1 MVKLRWIVFGLLVA
15 FVVSLASTT
24 ASQLTQAQQ
33 PKIYTMG
40 MLSDLRT
47 TNTMRTIRTASV
59 WEVYVLGPRH
69 CSLFT
74 LSPTRFYYI
83 PSLAAS
89 VPYKPGTTELDL
101 RKEGDLLTLTVDLKK
116 GVKWSDGTEVTA
128 DDVVFSMYEGP
139 TIFGGGD
146 FAKGV
151 TTLGGA
157 WTVLLDPNVLV
168 KVEKTGSHQVKM
180 FFKEA
185 NLRIQWSILFAD
197 IFQKAYWEPKFK
209 ATAGDRAKLEALEVN
224 DEPACGWGAMP
235 EALKAPG
242 QGWQRGA
249 FATNVA
255 QPNYF
260 WKGVKVDERD
270 KDGNYTE
277 EKPGVYT
284 YKQPVP
290 AAPGPEL
297 ARYETGPFIDRAVY
311 RIFADTSSAVA
322 ALIKGE
328 IDMLLNPLGAD
339 PGIRAQYRAEP
350 KIKTQDNKSHGMFY
364 QSFNLRRK
372 PFGSGPLQKDPKFR
386 DDDIIGSRF
395 RQAWNCLI
403 DRDFTTQTLFQKV
416 AFSLS
421 TVVSPANSF
430 WFNDK
435 LRAPCDEFSE
445 QTDPKTA
452 RAKKVAR
459 AVDILKSVGF
469 TWEVE
474 PKADTASGAVSAG
487 RGIIMPAILS
497 SIELKLDAGRYE
509 LAPGATKTIT
519 LDPNSKSA
527 TISNEGP
534 GDVEVK
540 WNGQG
545 PVTLKKG
552 DVKTIDVSGAKAMT
566 LTEKAPDP
574 AKPAENR
581 GAKGTTILVAELTA
595 PAGTLAAGVRVL
607 PSTARVKVSL
617 GAVDVAGKVSAPLA
631 AGAKVT
637 VEATDAATVRVY
649 FYGAGDKTKD
659 RMPTVNFIY
668 PNSAYDPRRA
678 LFGVQT
684 EKWLNQIG
692 VPVRGVP
699 TGFNVIV
706 TKVFDEQDF
715 DVWSL
720 GWSLGGL
727 TPPDYLESFFHTRHT
742 ELGDDNPQ
750 GYSNPEVDALLDEFL
765 KTLDLNKARELV
777 FKIQEI
783 LLVESPYVPLFD
795 TVIVDAWRDDKVVY
809 PFVERTQGIVGLGG
823 MPALVK
829 LR

>member
-1 MVKLRWIVFGLLVA
+1 MVKLRWIVFGILTL

-24 ASQLTQAQQ
+24 ASQSIQAQQ

-47 TNTMRTIRTASV
+47 TNTMRIIRTASV
-59 WEVYVLGPRH
+59 WEAYVLGPRH

-101 RKEGDLLTLTVDLKK
+101 KKEGDLLTLVVDLKK
-116 GVKWSDGTEVTA
+116 GVTWSDGSEVTA

-139 TIFGGGD
+139 KLFGNGD

-151 TTLGGA
+151 ATLGGA
-157 WTVLLDPNVLV
+157 WTVLLDPNVLE
-168 KVEKTGSHQVKM
+168 KVEKTGSHQVKF
-180 FFKEA
+180 FFKQA
-185 NLRIQWSILFAD
+185 NLRIQWAILFAD
-197 IFQKAYWEPKFK
+197 IFQKKYWEPKFNETK
-209 ATAGDRAKLEALEVN
+209 GDRAKLEALEVN

-242 QGWQRGA
+242 IGWQRGA

-255 QPNYF
+255 NPNYF

-270 KDGNYTE
+270 AQGNYSE

-290 AAPGPEL
+290 AAAGPEL
-297 ARYETGPFIDRAVY
+297 ARYETGPFIDRASY

-339 PGIRAQYRAEP
+339 PGIRAQYRTEP

-403 DRDFTTQTLFQKV
+403 DRDFTTQTLFQRV
-416 AFSLS
+416 AFSLQ

-430 WFNDK
+430 WFNEK

-445 QTDPKTA
+445 QTDKVAA
-452 RAKKVAR
+452 RAKKVAE
-459 AVDILKSVGF
+459 AVKILKSVGF
-469 TWEVE
+469 TWVKE
-474 PKADTASGAVSAG
+474 PTANTATGAVTSG
-487 RGIIMPAILS
+487 EGIIMPVILS
-497 SIELKLDAGRYE
+497 SVDAK
-509 LAPGATKTIT
+509 AGAAVAVPAGAI
-519 LDPNSKSA
+519 A
-527 TISNEGP
+527 
-534 GDVEVK
+534 V
-540 WNGQG
+540 
-545 PVTLKKG
+545 
-552 DVKTIDVSGAKAMT
+552 GAK
-566 LTEKAPDP
+566 
-574 AKPAENR
+574 
-581 GAKGTTILVAELTA
+581 V
-595 PAGTLAAGVRVL
+595 
-607 PSTARVKVSL
+607 
-617 GAVDVAGKVSAPLA
+617 PLA
-631 AGAKVT
+631 AAGTATLT
-637 VEATDAATVRVY
+637 VGGTTVKSDAAGKMSAALGGATSVTLNAGGKVY
-649 FYGAGDKTKD
+649 FYGAGDRTRD
-659 RMPTVNFIY
+659 RVPTLNFIY

-684 EKWLNQIG
+684 EKWVNQIG
-692 VPVRGVP
+692 IPVRGVP

-742 ELGDDNPQ
+742 EVGDDNPQ
-750 GYSNPEVDALLDEFL
+750 GYSNPDVDALLDEFL
-765 KTLDLNKARELV
+765 KTLDLAKARDLV

-795 TVIVDAWRDDKVVY
+795 TAIVDAWRDDKVVY
-809 PFVERTQGIVGLGG
+809 PFVERTQGIVGMGG

>member
-59 WEVYVLGPRH
+59 WEAYVLGPRH

-89 VPYKPGTTELDL
+89 VPYKPGTTELNL
-101 RKEGDLLTLTVDLKK
+101 QKEGDLLTLTVDLKQ
-116 GVKWSDGTEVTA
+116 GVKWSDGTDVTA

-260 WKGVKVDERD
+260 WKGVRVDERD
-270 KDGNYTE
+270 KDGNYI
-277 EKPGVYT
+277 EKFPIPSVKVEQQLQRGQSFTAPVPANAEFVVIATDRAAVNYQVGSTTGTVAAGQSAEVAVQPGQTVQVTAQGDTKVTLTFFYT

-459 AVDILKSVGF
+459 AVEILKSVGF
-469 TWEVE
+469 TWVKE
-474 PKADTASGAVSAG
+474 PKADTTTGAVTAGEGIVLPVILGSA
-487 RGIIMPAILS
+487 
-497 SIELKLDAGRYE
+497 D
-509 LAPGATKTIT
+509 
-519 LDPNSKSA
+519 
-527 TISNEGP
+527 
-534 GDVEVK
+534 
-540 WNGQG
+540 
-545 PVTLKKG
+545 
-552 DVKTIDVSGAKAMT
+552 AKA
-566 LTEKAPDP
+566 
-574 AKPAENR
+574 
-581 GAKGTTILVAELTA
+581 GAAVSV
-595 PAGTLAAGVRVL
+595 PAGAI
-607 PSTARVKVSL
+607 
-617 GAVDVAGKVSAPLA
+617 AV
-631 AGAKVT
+631 GAKVPLGT
-637 VEATDAATVRVY
+637 KATLTAGAVKAESDAAGKISLPLPSGVTSVTLSADGKLY

-684 EKWLNQIG
+684 EKWVNQIG
-692 VPVRGVP
+692 IPVRGVP

-795 TVIVDAWRDDKVVY
+795 TAIVDAWRDDKVVY

>member
-1 MVKLRWIVFGLLVA
+1 MVKLRWIVFGVLVL
-15 FVVSLASTT
+15 FIVSLASYS
-24 ASQLTQAQQ
+24 ASQITQAQQ

-47 TNTMRTIRTASV
+47 TNTMRVIRTATV
-59 WEVYVLGPRH
+59 WETYVLGPRH

-89 VPYKPGTTELDL
+89 IPYKPGTAELDF
-101 RKEGDLLTLTVDLKK
+101 KQEGDLFTLTVDLKK
-116 GVKWSDGTEVTA
+116 GVTWSDGSEVTA

-168 KVEKTGSHQVKM
+168 KVEKTGPYQVKL
-180 FFKEA
+180 FFKQL

-197 IFQKAYWEPKFK
+197 IFQKKYWEPKFRE
-209 ATAGDRAKLEALEVN
+209 TAGDRAKLEALASD

-242 QGWQRGA
+242 VGWQRGA

-255 QPNYF
+255 NPNYF
-260 WKGVKVDERD
+260 WKGVQVNERD
-270 KDGNYTE
+270 AQGNYTE
-277 EKPGVYT
+277 VKPGVYT
-284 YKQPVP
+284 YTQPVP
-290 AAPGPEL
+290 AAAGPEL
-297 ARYETGPFIDRAVY
+297 ARYETGPFIDRASY

-339 PGIRAQYRAEP
+339 PGIRAQYRTEP

-403 DRDFTTQTLFQKV
+403 DRDFTTQTLFQRV
-416 AFSLS
+416 AFSLQ
-421 TVVSPANSF
+421 TVVSPANAF
-430 WFNDK
+430 WFNEK

-445 QTDPKTA
+445 QTDKNA
-452 RAKKVAR
+452 RAKKVAE
-459 AVDILKSVGF
+459 AVRILKSVGF
-469 TWEVE
+469 TWVKE
-474 PKADTASGAVSAG
+474 PTANTTTGAVTAG
-487 RGIIMPAILS
+487 EGLIMPVILGS
-497 SIELKLDAGRYE
+497 VD
-509 LAPGATKTIT
+509 
-519 LDPNSKSA
+519 
-527 TISNEGP
+527 
-534 GDVEVK
+534 
-540 WNGQG
+540 
-545 PVTLKKG
+545 
-552 DVKTIDVSGAKAMT
+552 AKAGQ
-566 LTEKAPDP
+566 AVP
-574 AKPAENR
+574 
-581 GAKGTTILVAELTA
+581 V
-595 PAGTLAAGVRVL
+595 PAGAI
-607 PSTARVKVSL
+607 
-617 GAVDVAGKVSAPLA
+617 AV
-631 AGAKVT
+631 GAKVPLSAAGTATLTIGGTT
-637 VEATDAATVRVY
+637 VKSDAVGKISAALGGATSVTLNVDGKLY
-649 FYGAGDKTKD
+649 FYGAGDRTRD

-684 EKWLNQIG
+684 EKWTNQIG
-692 VPVRGVP
+692 IPVRGVP

-765 KTLDLNKARELV
+765 KTLDLNKARDLV

-795 TVIVDAWRDDKVVY
+795 TAIVDAWRDDKVVY

>member
-1 MVKLRWIVFGLLVA
+1 MVKLRWIVFGVLVL
-15 FVVSLASTT
+15 FIVSLASYS
-24 ASQLTQAQQ
+24 ASQITQAQQ

-47 TNTMRTIRTASV
+47 TNTMRVIRTATV
-59 WEVYVLGPRH
+59 WEAYVLGPRH

-89 VPYKPGTTELDL
+89 IPYKPGTAELDF
-101 RKEGDLLTLTVDLKK
+101 KQEGDLFTLTVDLKK
-116 GVKWSDGTEVTA
+116 GVTWSDGSEVTA

-168 KVEKTGSHQVKM
+168 KVEKTGTYQVKL
-180 FFKEA
+180 FFKQL

-197 IFQKAYWEPKFK
+197 IFQKKYWEPKFRE
-209 ATAGDRAKLEALEVN
+209 TAGDRAKLEALASD

-242 QGWQRGA
+242 VGWQRGA

-255 QPNYF
+255 NPNYF
-260 WKGVKVDERD
+260 WKGVQVNERD
-270 KDGNYTE
+270 AQGNYTE
-277 EKPGVYT
+277 VKPGVYT
-284 YKQPVP
+284 YTQPVP
-290 AAPGPEL
+290 AAAGPEL
-297 ARYETGPFIDRAVY
+297 ARYETGPFIDRASY

-339 PGIRAQYRAEP
+339 PGIRAQYRTEP

-403 DRDFTTQTLFQKV
+403 DRDFTTQTLFQRV
-416 AFSLS
+416 AFSLQ
-421 TVVSPANSF
+421 TVVSPANAF
-430 WFNDK
+430 WFNEK

-445 QTDPKTA
+445 QTDKNA
-452 RAKKVAR
+452 RAKKVAE
-459 AVDILKSVGF
+459 AVRILKSVGF
-469 TWEVE
+469 TWVKE
-474 PKADTASGAVSAG
+474 PTANTTTGAVTAG
-487 RGIIMPAILS
+487 EGLIMPVILGS
-497 SIELKLDAGRYE
+497 VD
-509 LAPGATKTIT
+509 
-519 LDPNSKSA
+519 
-527 TISNEGP
+527 
-534 GDVEVK
+534 
-540 WNGQG
+540 
-545 PVTLKKG
+545 
-552 DVKTIDVSGAKAMT
+552 AKAGQ
-566 LTEKAPDP
+566 AVP
-574 AKPAENR
+574 
-581 GAKGTTILVAELTA
+581 V
-595 PAGTLAAGVRVL
+595 PAGAI
-607 PSTARVKVSL
+607 
-617 GAVDVAGKVSAPLA
+617 AV
-631 AGAKVT
+631 GAKVPLSAAGTATLTIGGTT
-637 VEATDAATVRVY
+637 VKSDAVGKISAALGGATSVTLNVDGKLY
-649 FYGAGDKTKD
+649 FYGAGDRTRD

-684 EKWLNQIG
+684 EKWTNQIG
-692 VPVRGVP
+692 IPVRGVP

-765 KTLDLNKARELV
+765 KTLDLNKARDLV

-795 TVIVDAWRDDKVVY
+795 TAIVDAWRDDKVVY

>member
-59 WEVYVLGPRH
+59 WEAYVLGPRH

-297 ARYETGPFIDRAVY
+297 ARYEIGPFIDRAVY

-459 AVDILKSVGF
+459 AVEILKSVGF
-469 TWEVE
+469 TWVKE
-474 PKADTASGAVSAG
+474 PKADTTTGAVTAGEGIVLPVILGSA
-487 RGIIMPAILS
+487 
-497 SIELKLDAGRYE
+497 D
-509 LAPGATKTIT
+509 
-519 LDPNSKSA
+519 
-527 TISNEGP
+527 
-534 GDVEVK
+534 
-540 WNGQG
+540 
-545 PVTLKKG
+545 
-552 DVKTIDVSGAKAMT
+552 AKA
-566 LTEKAPDP
+566 
-574 AKPAENR
+574 
-581 GAKGTTILVAELTA
+581 GAAVSV
-595 PAGTLAAGVRVL
+595 PAGAI
-607 PSTARVKVSL
+607 
-617 GAVDVAGKVSAPLA
+617 AV
-631 AGAKVT
+631 GAKVPLGT
-637 VEATDAATVRVY
+637 KATLTAGAVKAESDAAGKISLPLPSGVTSVTLSADGKLY

-795 TVIVDAWRDDKVVY
+795 TAIVDAWRDDKVVY

>member
-297 ARYETGPFIDRAVY
+297 ARYEIGPFIDRAVY

-452 RAKKVAR
+452 RAKKVAA
-459 AVDILKSVGF
+459 AVEILKSVGF
-469 TWEVE
+469 TWVKE
-474 PKADTASGAVSAG
+474 PKADTTTGAVTAGEGIVLPVILGSA
-487 RGIIMPAILS
+487 
-497 SIELKLDAGRYE
+497 D
-509 LAPGATKTIT
+509 
-519 LDPNSKSA
+519 
-527 TISNEGP
+527 
-534 GDVEVK
+534 
-540 WNGQG
+540 
-545 PVTLKKG
+545 
-552 DVKTIDVSGAKAMT
+552 AKA
-566 LTEKAPDP
+566 
-574 AKPAENR
+574 
-581 GAKGTTILVAELTA
+581 GAAVSV
-595 PAGTLAAGVRVL
+595 PAGAI
-607 PSTARVKVSL
+607 
-617 GAVDVAGKVSAPLA
+617 AV
-631 AGAKVT
+631 GAKVPLGT
-637 VEATDAATVRVY
+637 KATLTAGAVKAAKGDTNVTLT
-649 FYGAGDKTKD
+649 FTLNLKAGERCRRQDQ
-659 RMPTVNFIY
+659 
-668 PNSAYDPRRA
+668 PRLAFRCD
-678 LFGVQT
+678 FG
-684 EKWLNQIG
+684 
-692 VPVRGVP
+692 
-699 TGFNVIV
+699 
-706 TKVFDEQDF
+706 D
-715 DVWSL
+715 
-720 GWSLGGL
+720 
-727 TPPDYLESFFHTRHT
+727 LEHRR
-742 ELGDDNPQ
+742 Q
-750 GYSNPEVDALLDEFL
+750 ALLLRCGRQD
-765 KTLDLNKARELV
+765 
-777 FKIQEI
+777 
-783 LLVESPYVPLFD
+783 
-795 TVIVDAWRDDKVVY
+795 
-809 PFVERTQGIVGLGG
+809 QGSYADGQLHLPQLGL
-823 MPALVK
+823 
-829 LR
+829 

>member
-1 MVKLRWIVFGLLVA
+1 MLKVRWLIFALLAV

-69 CSLFT
+69 CSLFG

-151 TTLGGA
+151 TTLGGG
-157 WTVLLDPNVLV
+157 WTVALDPNVLV

-185 NLRIQWSILFAD
+185 NLRIQWAILFAD

-297 ARYETGPFIDRAVY
+297 ARYEIGPFIDRAVY

-430 WFNDK
+430 WFNEK

-452 RAKKVAR
+452 RAKKVAA
-459 AVDILKSVGF
+459 AVEILKSVGF
-469 TWEVE
+469 TWVKE
-474 PKADTASGAVSAG
+474 PKADTTTGAVTAGEGIVLPVILGSA
-487 RGIIMPAILS
+487 
-497 SIELKLDAGRYE
+497 D
-509 LAPGATKTIT
+509 
-519 LDPNSKSA
+519 
-527 TISNEGP
+527 
-534 GDVEVK
+534 
-540 WNGQG
+540 
-545 PVTLKKG
+545 
-552 DVKTIDVSGAKAMT
+552 AKA
-566 LTEKAPDP
+566 
-574 AKPAENR
+574 
-581 GAKGTTILVAELTA
+581 GAAVSV
-595 PAGTLAAGVRVL
+595 PAGTI
-607 PSTARVKVSL
+607 
-617 GAVDVAGKVSAPLA
+617 AV
-631 AGAKVT
+631 GAKVPLGT
-637 VEATDAATVRVY
+637 KATLTAGAAKAESDAAGKISLALPSGVTSVTLSADGKLY

>member
-59 WEVYVLGPRH
+59 WEAYVLGPRH

-151 TTLGGA
+151 TTLGGG
-157 WTVLLDPNVLV
+157 WTVALDPNVLV

-297 ARYETGPFIDRAVY
+297 ARYEIGPFIDRAVY

-452 RAKKVAR
+452 RAKKVAA
-459 AVDILKSVGF
+459 AVEILKSVGF
-469 TWEVE
+469 TWVKE
-474 PKADTASGAVSAG
+474 PKADTTTGAVTAGEGIVLPVILGSA
-487 RGIIMPAILS
+487 
-497 SIELKLDAGRYE
+497 D
-509 LAPGATKTIT
+509 
-519 LDPNSKSA
+519 
-527 TISNEGP
+527 
-534 GDVEVK
+534 
-540 WNGQG
+540 
-545 PVTLKKG
+545 
-552 DVKTIDVSGAKAMT
+552 AKA
-566 LTEKAPDP
+566 
-574 AKPAENR
+574 
-581 GAKGTTILVAELTA
+581 GAAVSV
-595 PAGTLAAGVRVL
+595 PAGTI
-607 PSTARVKVSL
+607 
-617 GAVDVAGKVSAPLA
+617 AV
-631 AGAKVT
+631 GAKVPLGT
-637 VEATDAATVRVY
+637 KATLTAGAAKAESDAAGKISLALPSGVTSVTLSADGKLY

-727 TPPDYLESFFHTRHT
+727 TPPDYLEAFFHTRHT

>member
-59 WEVYVLGPRH
+59 WEAYVLGPRH

-452 RAKKVAR
+452 RAKKVAA
-459 AVDILKSVGF
+459 AVEILKSVGF
-469 TWEVE
+469 TWVKE
-474 PKADTASGAVSAG
+474 PKADTTTGAVTAGEGIVLPVILGSA
-487 RGIIMPAILS
+487 
-497 SIELKLDAGRYE
+497 D
-509 LAPGATKTIT
+509 
-519 LDPNSKSA
+519 
-527 TISNEGP
+527 
-534 GDVEVK
+534 
-540 WNGQG
+540 
-545 PVTLKKG
+545 
-552 DVKTIDVSGAKAMT
+552 AKA
-566 LTEKAPDP
+566 
-574 AKPAENR
+574 
-581 GAKGTTILVAELTA
+581 GAAVSV
-595 PAGTLAAGVRVL
+595 PAGAI
-607 PSTARVKVSL
+607 
-617 GAVDVAGKVSAPLA
+617 AV
-631 AGAKVT
+631 GAKVPLGT
-637 VEATDAATVRVY
+637 KATLTAGAVKAESDAAGKISLALPSGVTSVTLSTDGKLY

-795 TVIVDAWRDDKVVY
+795 TAIVDAWRDDKVVY

>member
-1 MVKLRWIVFGLLVA
+1 MLKVRWLIFALLAV

-270 KDGNYTE
+270 AQGNYTE

-430 WFNDK
+430 WFNEK

-452 RAKKVAR
+452 RAKKVAA
-459 AVDILKSVGF
+459 AVEILKSVGF
-469 TWEVE
+469 TWVKE
-474 PKADTASGAVSAG
+474 PKADTTTGAVTAGEGIVLPVILGSA
-487 RGIIMPAILS
+487 
-497 SIELKLDAGRYE
+497 D
-509 LAPGATKTIT
+509 
-519 LDPNSKSA
+519 
-527 TISNEGP
+527 
-534 GDVEVK
+534 
-540 WNGQG
+540 
-545 PVTLKKG
+545 
-552 DVKTIDVSGAKAMT
+552 AKA
-566 LTEKAPDP
+566 
-574 AKPAENR
+574 
-581 GAKGTTILVAELTA
+581 GAAVSV
-595 PAGTLAAGVRVL
+595 PAGAI
-607 PSTARVKVSL
+607 
-617 GAVDVAGKVSAPLA
+617 AV
-631 AGAKVT
+631 GAKVPLGT
-637 VEATDAATVRVY
+637 KATLTAGAAKAESDAAGKISLALPSGVTSVTLSADGKLY

-795 TVIVDAWRDDKVVY
+795 TAIVDAWRDDKVVY

>member
-59 WEVYVLGPRH
+59 WEAYVLGPRH

-89 VPYKPGTTELDL
+89 VPYKPGTTELNL
-101 RKEGDLLTLTVDLKK
+101 QKEGDLLTLTVDLKQ
-116 GVKWSDGTEVTA
+116 GVKWSDGTDVTA

-168 KVEKTGSHQVKM
+168 KVEKTGSYQVKM
-180 FFKEA
+180 FFKQA

-209 ATAGDRAKLEALEVN
+209 ANAGDRAKLEALEVN

-242 QGWQRGA
+242 VGWQRGA

-290 AAPGPEL
+290 AAAGPEL
-297 ARYETGPFIDRAVY
+297 ARYETGPFIDRASY

-339 PGIRAQYRAEP
+339 PGIRAQYRTEP

-416 AFSLS
+416 AFSLQ

-430 WFNDK
+430 WFNEK

-445 QTDPKTA
+445 QTDKTAA
-452 RAKKVAR
+452 RAKKVDA
-459 AVDILKSVGF
+459 AVKILKSVGF
-469 TWEVE
+469 TWVKE
-474 PKADTASGAVSAG
+474 PTANTTTGAVTAG
-487 RGIIMPAILS
+487 EGIVLPV
-497 SIELKLDAGRYE
+497 
-509 LAPGATKTIT
+509 IT
-519 LDPNSKSA
+519 LKTDGKA
-527 TISNEGP
+527 G
-534 GDVEVK
+534 VAV
-540 WNGQG
+540 
-545 PVTLKKG
+545 PVPAG
-552 DVKTIDVSGAKAMT
+552 AIAVGAK
-566 LTEKAPDP
+566 
-574 AKPAENR
+574 
-581 GAKGTTILVAELTA
+581 V
-595 PAGTLAAGVRVL
+595 
-607 PSTARVKVSL
+607 
-617 GAVDVAGKVSAPLA
+617 PLA
-631 AGAKVT
+631 AAGTATLT
-637 VEATDAATVRVY
+637 VGGTTVKSDAAGKMSAALGSATSVTLSTDGTIY
-649 FYGAGDKTKD
+649 FYSAGDKTKD

-684 EKWLNQIG
+684 EKWLNQVG

-727 TPPDYLESFFHTRHT
+727 TPPDYLESFFHSRHT
-742 ELGDDNPQ
+742 DIGDDNPQ
-750 GYSNPEVDALLDEFL
+750 GYSNPDVDALLDEFL
-765 KTLDLNKARELV
+765 KTLDLNKARDLV

-795 TVIVDAWRDDKVVY
+795 TAIVDAWRDDKVVY
-809 PFVERTQGIVGLGG
+809 PFVERTQGIVGMGG

>member
-59 WEVYVLGPRH
+59 WEAYVLGPRH

-157 WTVLLDPNVLV
+157 WTVALDPNVLV

-297 ARYETGPFIDRAVY
+297 ARYEIGPFIDRAVY

-452 RAKKVAR
+452 RAKKVAA
-459 AVDILKSVGF
+459 AVEILKSVGF
-469 TWEVE
+469 TWVKE
-474 PKADTASGAVSAG
+474 PKADTTTGAVTAGEGIVLPVILGSA
-487 RGIIMPAILS
+487 
-497 SIELKLDAGRYE
+497 D
-509 LAPGATKTIT
+509 
-519 LDPNSKSA
+519 
-527 TISNEGP
+527 
-534 GDVEVK
+534 
-540 WNGQG
+540 
-545 PVTLKKG
+545 
-552 DVKTIDVSGAKAMT
+552 AKA
-566 LTEKAPDP
+566 
-574 AKPAENR
+574 
-581 GAKGTTILVAELTA
+581 GAAVSV
-595 PAGTLAAGVRVL
+595 PAGTI
-607 PSTARVKVSL
+607 
-617 GAVDVAGKVSAPLA
+617 AV
-631 AGAKVT
+631 GAKVPLGT
-637 VEATDAATVRVY
+637 KATLTAGAAKAESDAAGKISLALPSGVTSVTLSADGKLY

-727 TPPDYLESFFHTRHT
+727 TPPDYLEAFFHTRHT

>member
-1 MVKLRWIVFGLLVA
+1 MVKLRWIVFGVLVL
-15 FVVSLASTT
+15 FIVSLASYS
-24 ASQLTQAQQ
+24 ASQITQAQQ

-47 TNTMRTIRTASV
+47 TNTMRVIRTATV
-59 WEVYVLGPRH
+59 WETYVLGPRH

-89 VPYKPGTTELDL
+89 IPYKPGTAELDF
-101 RKEGDLLTLTVDLKK
+101 KQEGDLFTLTVDIKR
-116 GVKWSDGTEVTA
+116 GVTWSDGSEVTA

-168 KVEKTGSHQVKM
+168 KVEKTGTYQVKL
-180 FFKEA
+180 FFKQL

-197 IFQKAYWEPKFK
+197 IFQKKYWEPKFRE
-209 ATAGDRAKLEALEVN
+209 TAGDRAKLEALASD

-242 QGWQRGA
+242 VGWQRGA

-255 QPNYF
+255 NPNYF
-260 WKGVKVDERD
+260 WKGVQVNERD
-270 KDGNYTE
+270 AQGNYTE
-277 EKPGVYT
+277 VKPGVYT
-284 YKQPVP
+284 YTQPVP
-290 AAPGPEL
+290 AAAGPEL
-297 ARYETGPFIDRAVY
+297 ARYETGPFIDRASY

-339 PGIRAQYRAEP
+339 PGIRAQYRTEP

-403 DRDFTTQTLFQKV
+403 DRDFTTQTLFQRV
-416 AFSLS
+416 AFSLQ
-421 TVVSPANSF
+421 TVVSPANAF
-430 WFNDK
+430 WFNEK

-445 QTDPKTA
+445 QTDKNA
-452 RAKKVAR
+452 RAKKVAE
-459 AVDILKSVGF
+459 AVRILKSVGF
-469 TWEVE
+469 TWVKE
-474 PKADTASGAVSAG
+474 PTANTTTGAVTAG
-487 RGIIMPAILS
+487 EGLIMPVILGS
-497 SIELKLDAGRYE
+497 VD
-509 LAPGATKTIT
+509 
-519 LDPNSKSA
+519 
-527 TISNEGP
+527 
-534 GDVEVK
+534 
-540 WNGQG
+540 
-545 PVTLKKG
+545 
-552 DVKTIDVSGAKAMT
+552 AKAGQ
-566 LTEKAPDP
+566 AVP
-574 AKPAENR
+574 
-581 GAKGTTILVAELTA
+581 V
-595 PAGTLAAGVRVL
+595 PAGAI
-607 PSTARVKVSL
+607 
-617 GAVDVAGKVSAPLA
+617 AV
-631 AGAKVT
+631 GAKVPLSAAGTATLTIGGTT
-637 VEATDAATVRVY
+637 VKSDAVGKISAALGGATSVTLNVDGKLY
-649 FYGAGDKTKD
+649 FYGAGDRTRD

-684 EKWLNQIG
+684 EKWTNQIG
-692 VPVRGVP
+692 IPVRGVP

-765 KTLDLNKARELV
+765 KTLDLNKARDLV

-795 TVIVDAWRDDKVVY
+795 TAIVDAWRDDKVVY

>member
-151 TTLGGA
+151 TTLGGG
-157 WTVLLDPNVLV
+157 WTVALDPNVLV

-185 NLRIQWSILFAD
+185 NLRIQWAILFAD

-297 ARYETGPFIDRAVY
+297 ARYEIGPFIDRAVY

-430 WFNDK
+430 WFNEK

-452 RAKKVAR
+452 RAKKVAA
-459 AVDILKSVGF
+459 AVEILKSVGF
-469 TWEVE
+469 TWVKE
-474 PKADTASGAVSAG
+474 PKADTTTGAVTAGEGIVLPVILGSA
-487 RGIIMPAILS
+487 
-497 SIELKLDAGRYE
+497 D
-509 LAPGATKTIT
+509 
-519 LDPNSKSA
+519 
-527 TISNEGP
+527 
-534 GDVEVK
+534 
-540 WNGQG
+540 
-545 PVTLKKG
+545 
-552 DVKTIDVSGAKAMT
+552 AKA
-566 LTEKAPDP
+566 
-574 AKPAENR
+574 
-581 GAKGTTILVAELTA
+581 GAAVSV
-595 PAGTLAAGVRVL
+595 PAGTI
-607 PSTARVKVSL
+607 
-617 GAVDVAGKVSAPLA
+617 AV
-631 AGAKVT
+631 GAKVPLGT
-637 VEATDAATVRVY
+637 KATLTAGAAKAESDAAGKISLALPSGVTSVTLSADGKLY

>member
-59 WEVYVLGPRH
+59 WEAYVLGPRH

-297 ARYETGPFIDRAVY
+297 ARYEIGPFIDRAVY

-459 AVDILKSVGF
+459 AVEILKSVGF
-469 TWEVE
+469 TWVRE
-474 PKADTASGAVSAG
+474 PKADTTTGAVTAG
-487 RGIIMPAILS
+487 EGIILPVILS
-497 SIELKLDAGRYE
+497 
-509 LAPGATKTIT
+509 
-519 LDPNSKSA
+519 
-527 TISNEGP
+527 
-534 GDVEVK
+534 
-540 WNGQG
+540 W
-545 PVTLKKG
+545 
-552 DVKTIDVSGAKAMT
+552 
-566 LTEKAPDP
+566 
-574 AKPAENR
+574 
-581 GAKGTTILVAELTA
+581 AELQ
-595 PAGTLAAGVRVL
+595 PYQAGTAVNVL
-607 PSTARVKVSL
+607 PGTI
-617 GAVDVAGKVSAPLA
+617 AV
-631 AGAKVT
+631 GAKVPLGT
-637 VEATDAATVRVY
+637 KATLLTQKEERKALKGGESFAAPVPANATFVKIATDKADVDYEVNGTKGMVKAGQSAEVAVKPGQTVKVTAKGDTNVTLTFTLNLKAESDAAGKISLALPSDAGVTSVTLSSAGKLY

-684 EKWLNQIG
+684 EKWVNQIG
-692 VPVRGVP
+692 IPVRGVP

-727 TPPDYLESFFHTRHT
+727 TPPDYLEAFFHTRHT

-765 KTLDLNKARELV
+765 KTLDLNKARDLV

-795 TVIVDAWRDDKVVY
+795 TAIVDAWRDDKVVY

>member
-59 WEVYVLGPRH
+59 WEAYVLGPRH

-297 ARYETGPFIDRAVY
+297 ARYEIGPFIDRAVY

-452 RAKKVAR
+452 RAKKVAA
-459 AVDILKSVGF
+459 AVEILKSVGF
-469 TWEVE
+469 TWVKE
-474 PKADTASGAVSAG
+474 PKADTTTGAVTAGEGIVLPVILGSA
-487 RGIIMPAILS
+487 
-497 SIELKLDAGRYE
+497 D
-509 LAPGATKTIT
+509 
-519 LDPNSKSA
+519 
-527 TISNEGP
+527 
-534 GDVEVK
+534 
-540 WNGQG
+540 
-545 PVTLKKG
+545 
-552 DVKTIDVSGAKAMT
+552 AKA
-566 LTEKAPDP
+566 
-574 AKPAENR
+574 
-581 GAKGTTILVAELTA
+581 GAAVSV
-595 PAGTLAAGVRVL
+595 PAGAI
-607 PSTARVKVSL
+607 
-617 GAVDVAGKVSAPLA
+617 AV
-631 AGAKVT
+631 GAKVPLGT
-637 VEATDAATVRVY
+637 KATLTAGAVKAESDAAGKISLALPSGVTSVTLSTDGKLY

-795 TVIVDAWRDDKVVY
+795 TAIVDAWRDDKVVY

>member
-1 MVKLRWIVFGLLVA
+1 MFKLRWIVLGVLALFI
-15 FVVSLASTT
+15 VSLASTT
-24 ASQLTQAQQ
+24 ASQVTQAQQ

-47 TNTMRTIRTASV
+47 TNTMRVIRTATV
-59 WEVYVLGPRH
+59 WEAYVLGPRH
-69 CSLFT
+69 CTLFG

-89 VPYKPGTTELDL
+89 IPYKPGTAELDFK
-101 RKEGDLLTLTVDLKK
+101 KEGDLFTLTVDLKK
-116 GVKWSDGTEVTA
+116 GVTWSDGSEVTA

-139 TIFGGGD
+139 ALFGGGD

-168 KVEKTGSHQVKM
+168 KVEKTGSHQVKL
-180 FFKEA
+180 FFKQL

-197 IFQKAYWEPKFK
+197 IFQKKYWEPKFK
-209 ATAGDRAKLEALEVN
+209 ETAGDRAKLEAIVSD
-224 DEPACGWGAMP
+224 DEPACGWGAFP

-242 QGWQRGA
+242 VGWQRGA
-249 FATNVA
+249 FATNVS

-260 WKGVKVDERD
+260 WKGVKVNERD
-270 KDGNYTE
+270 DQGNYTE

-290 AAPGPEL
+290 AAAGPEL
-297 ARYETGPFIDRAVY
+297 ARYETGPFIDRASY

-339 PGIRAQYRAEP
+339 PGIRAQYRTEP

-364 QSFNLRRK
+364 QSFNHRRK

-416 AFSLS
+416 AFSLQ
-421 TVVSPANSF
+421 TVVSPANAF
-430 WFNDK
+430 WFNEK

-445 QTDPKTA
+445 QTDKQTA

-459 AVDILKSVGF
+459 AVEILKSVGF
-469 TWEVE
+469 TWVRE
-474 PKADTASGAVSAG
+474 PSANVNTGAVTAGEGIILPVILGSVDAKAGQAVSVPSGAIAVGAKVSLDNA
-487 RGIIMPAILS
+487 AKA
-497 SIELKLDAGRYE
+497 ELTV
-509 LAPGATKTIT
+509 GATKV
-519 LDPNSKSA
+519 KSDAAGKISAALGGA
-527 TISNEGP
+527 TS
-534 GDVEVK
+534 
-540 WNGQG
+540 
-545 PVTLKKG
+545 VTL
-552 DVKTIDVSGAKAMT
+552 
-566 LTEKAPDP
+566 
-574 AKPAENR
+574 N
-581 GAKGTTILVAELTA
+581 
-595 PAGTLAAGVRVL
+595 
-607 PSTARVKVSL
+607 
-617 GAVDVAGKVSAPLA
+617 VDGKL
-631 AGAKVT
+631 
-637 VEATDAATVRVY
+637 Y
-649 FYGAGDKTKD
+649 FYGAGDRTKD
-659 RMPTVNFIY
+659 RMPTANFIY

-684 EKWLNQIG
+684 EKWVNQIG
-692 VPVRGVP
+692 IPVRGVP

-765 KTLDLNKARELV
+765 KTLDLNKARDLV

-795 TVIVDAWRDDKVVY
+795 TAIVDAWRDDKVVY
-809 PFVERTQGIVGLGG
+809 PFVERTQGIVGMGG

>member
-47 TNTMRTIRTASV
+47 TNTMRTIRIASV
-59 WEVYVLGPRH
+59 WETYVLGPRH

-297 ARYETGPFIDRAVY
+297 ARYEIGPFIDRAVY

-452 RAKKVAR
+452 RAKKVDA
-459 AVDILKSVGF
+459 AVKILKSVGF
-469 TWEVE
+469 TWVKE
-474 PKADTASGAVSAG
+474 PKADTTTGAVTAGEGIVLPVILGSA
-487 RGIIMPAILS
+487 
-497 SIELKLDAGRYE
+497 D
-509 LAPGATKTIT
+509 
-519 LDPNSKSA
+519 
-527 TISNEGP
+527 
-534 GDVEVK
+534 
-540 WNGQG
+540 
-545 PVTLKKG
+545 
-552 DVKTIDVSGAKAMT
+552 AKA
-566 LTEKAPDP
+566 
-574 AKPAENR
+574 
-581 GAKGTTILVAELTA
+581 GAAVSV
-595 PAGTLAAGVRVL
+595 PAGAI
-607 PSTARVKVSL
+607 
-617 GAVDVAGKVSAPLA
+617 AV
-631 AGAKVT
+631 GAKVPLGT
-637 VEATDAATVRVY
+637 KATLTAGAAKAESDAAGKISLALPSGVTSVTLSADGKLY

-727 TPPDYLESFFHTRHT
+727 TPPDYLEAFFHTRHT

>member
-1 MVKLRWIVFGLLVA
+1 MLKVRWLIFALLAV

-146 FAKGV
+146 FVKGV
-151 TTLGGA
+151 TTLGGG
-157 WTVLLDPNVLV
+157 WTVALDPNVLV

-185 NLRIQWSILFAD
+185 NLRIQWAILFAD

-297 ARYETGPFIDRAVY
+297 ARYEIGPFIDRAVY

-452 RAKKVAR
+452 RAKKVAA
-459 AVDILKSVGF
+459 AVEILKSVGF
-469 TWEVE
+469 TWVKE
-474 PKADTASGAVSAG
+474 PKADTTTGAVTAGEGIVLPVILGSA
-487 RGIIMPAILS
+487 
-497 SIELKLDAGRYE
+497 D
-509 LAPGATKTIT
+509 
-519 LDPNSKSA
+519 
-527 TISNEGP
+527 
-534 GDVEVK
+534 
-540 WNGQG
+540 
-545 PVTLKKG
+545 
-552 DVKTIDVSGAKAMT
+552 AKA
-566 LTEKAPDP
+566 
-574 AKPAENR
+574 
-581 GAKGTTILVAELTA
+581 GAAVSV
-595 PAGTLAAGVRVL
+595 PAGTI
-607 PSTARVKVSL
+607 
-617 GAVDVAGKVSAPLA
+617 AV
-631 AGAKVT
+631 GAKVPLGT
-637 VEATDAATVRVY
+637 KATLTAGAAKAESDAAGKISLALPSGVTSVTLSADGKLY

>member
-157 WTVLLDPNVLV
+157 WTVALDPNVLV

-297 ARYETGPFIDRAVY
+297 ARYEIGPFIDRAVY

-452 RAKKVAR
+452 RAKKVAA
-459 AVDILKSVGF
+459 AVEILKSVGF
-469 TWEVE
+469 TWVKE
-474 PKADTASGAVSAG
+474 PKADTTTGAVTAGEGIVLPVILGSA
-487 RGIIMPAILS
+487 
-497 SIELKLDAGRYE
+497 D
-509 LAPGATKTIT
+509 
-519 LDPNSKSA
+519 
-527 TISNEGP
+527 
-534 GDVEVK
+534 
-540 WNGQG
+540 
-545 PVTLKKG
+545 
-552 DVKTIDVSGAKAMT
+552 AKA
-566 LTEKAPDP
+566 
-574 AKPAENR
+574 
-581 GAKGTTILVAELTA
+581 GAAVSV
-595 PAGTLAAGVRVL
+595 PAGTI
-607 PSTARVKVSL
+607 
-617 GAVDVAGKVSAPLA
+617 AV
-631 AGAKVT
+631 GAKVPLGT
-637 VEATDAATVRVY
+637 KATLTAGAAKAESDAAGKISLALPSGVTSVTLSADGKLY

-795 TVIVDAWRDDKVVY
+795 TAIVDAWRDDKVVY

>member
-430 WFNDK
+430 WFNEK

-452 RAKKVAR
+452 RAKKVDA
-459 AVDILKSVGF
+459 AVKILKSVGF
-469 TWEVE
+469 TWVKE
-474 PKADTASGAVSAG
+474 PKADTTTGAVTAGEGIVLPVILGSA
-487 RGIIMPAILS
+487 
-497 SIELKLDAGRYE
+497 D
-509 LAPGATKTIT
+509 
-519 LDPNSKSA
+519 
-527 TISNEGP
+527 
-534 GDVEVK
+534 
-540 WNGQG
+540 
-545 PVTLKKG
+545 
-552 DVKTIDVSGAKAMT
+552 AKA
-566 LTEKAPDP
+566 
-574 AKPAENR
+574 
-581 GAKGTTILVAELTA
+581 GAAVSV
-595 PAGTLAAGVRVL
+595 PAGTI
-607 PSTARVKVSL
+607 
-617 GAVDVAGKVSAPLA
+617 AV
-631 AGAKVT
+631 GAKVPLGT
-637 VEATDAATVRVY
+637 KATLTAGAAKAESDAAGKISLALPSGVTSVTLSADGKLY

-795 TVIVDAWRDDKVVY
+795 TAIVDAWRDDKVVY

>member
-1 MVKLRWIVFGLLVA
+1 MVKLRWIVFGVLVL
-15 FVVSLASTT
+15 FIVSLASYS
-24 ASQLTQAQQ
+24 ASQITQAQQ

-47 TNTMRTIRTASV
+47 TNTMRVIRTATV
-59 WEVYVLGPRH
+59 WEAYVLGPRH

-89 VPYKPGTTELDL
+89 IPYKPGTAELDF
-101 RKEGDLLTLTVDLKK
+101 KQEGDLFTLTVDLKK
-116 GVKWSDGTEVTA
+116 GVTWSDGSEVTA

-168 KVEKTGSHQVKM
+168 KVEKTGPYQVKL
-180 FFKEA
+180 FFKQL

-197 IFQKAYWEPKFK
+197 IFQKKYWEPKFK
-209 ATAGDRAKLEALEVN
+209 ETAGDRAKLEALVSD

-242 QGWQRGA
+242 VGWQRGA

-255 QPNYF
+255 NPNYF
-260 WKGVKVDERD
+260 WKGVQVNERD
-270 KDGNYTE
+270 AQGNYTE
-277 EKPGVYT
+277 VKPGVYT
-284 YKQPVP
+284 YTQPVP
-290 AAPGPEL
+290 AAAGPEL
-297 ARYETGPFIDRAVY
+297 ARYETGPFIDRASY

-339 PGIRAQYRAEP
+339 PGIRAQYRTEP

-403 DRDFTTQTLFQKV
+403 DRDFTTQTLFQRV
-416 AFSLS
+416 AFSLQ
-421 TVVSPANSF
+421 TVVSPANAF
-430 WFNDK
+430 WFNEK

-445 QTDPKTA
+445 QTDKNA
-452 RAKKVAR
+452 RAKKVAE
-459 AVDILKSVGF
+459 AVRILKSVGF
-469 TWEVE
+469 TWVKE
-474 PKADTASGAVSAG
+474 PTANTTTGAVTAG
-487 RGIIMPAILS
+487 EGLIMPVILGS
-497 SIELKLDAGRYE
+497 VD
-509 LAPGATKTIT
+509 
-519 LDPNSKSA
+519 
-527 TISNEGP
+527 
-534 GDVEVK
+534 
-540 WNGQG
+540 
-545 PVTLKKG
+545 
-552 DVKTIDVSGAKAMT
+552 AKAGQ
-566 LTEKAPDP
+566 AVP
-574 AKPAENR
+574 
-581 GAKGTTILVAELTA
+581 V
-595 PAGTLAAGVRVL
+595 PAGAI
-607 PSTARVKVSL
+607 
-617 GAVDVAGKVSAPLA
+617 AV
-631 AGAKVT
+631 GAKVPLSAVGTATLTIGGTT
-637 VEATDAATVRVY
+637 VKSDAVGKISAALGGATSVTLNVDGKLY
-649 FYGAGDKTKD
+649 FYGAGDRTRD

-684 EKWLNQIG
+684 EKWTNQIG
-692 VPVRGVP
+692 IPVRGVP

-765 KTLDLNKARELV
+765 KTLDLNKARDLV

-795 TVIVDAWRDDKVVY
+795 TAIVDAWRDDKVVY